1 MLYYQ
6 GYTVDELKTKFDYD
20 PHSGRFTNKVTGN
33 YIYDFKTSIRTGD
46 KSKKP
51 TTLSLARVAVA
62 FVEGEFLDDDFVVK
76 NKDDNRFNLA
86 YDNLVVV
93 HRTELNLPLVSSN
106 VVETATEGV
115 FYNHATSTY
124 IVRRGPVQAVYRS
137 PSYME
142 AVAIRKEWEE
152 DNEIHKWDTTVP
164 LWLRESLSE
173 DYRIR

>member
-33 YIYDFKTSIRTGD
+33 YIYDFKLPTRHKDTKNPTSFM
-46 KSKKP
+46 
-51 TTLSLARVAVA
+51 LSRIALA

-76 NKDDNRFNLA
+76 YKDDNRYNLA

-93 HRTELNLPLVSSN
+93 HMSEVNKPITSLN
-106 VVETATEGV
+106 VVGTATEGV
-115 FYNHATSTY
+115 FYNQATSTY
-124 IVRRGPVQAVYRS
+124 IVRRGPLQAVYRS

-173 DYRIR
+173 DYRIK